1 MNPIES
7 GELARKSIHYSA
19 SLIPIIYFF
28 VEKKLAVA
36 ILLVCSILILTAEL
50 LRMHNSKCNALYMK
64 IFGWMTRPHEHS
76 NHLTGATYVFIGSFI
91 TVLLFPKEIAIM
103 TILFLTVGDPTAYL
117 VGKAF
122 GNSKFLGKSLKGTI
136 AFIIAGFLAT
146 IWIPG
151 IPITIK
157 LVGAVIASIIEL
169 APLKIDDNLT
179 IPIITGFIII
189 LLF

>member
-1 MNPIES
+1 MNSIEK
-7 GELARKSIHYSA
+7 GELARKSVHYSA

-36 ILLVCSILILTAEL
+36 VLLACSILILTAEL
-50 LRMHNSKCNALYMK
+50 LRMYNSKCNTLYMK

-76 NHLTGATYVFIGSFI
+76 NHLTGATYVFISCFI

-117 VGKAF
+117 IGKAF
-122 GNSKFLGKSLKGTI
+122 GNGKFLGKSLEGTA

-151 IPITIK
+151 IPVTIK
-157 LVGAVIASIIEL
+157 LLGVVIAAIIEL
-169 APLKIDDNLT
+169 IPLGIDDNLT
-179 IPIITGFIII
+179 IPIITSFIII
-189 LLF
+189 LLS